1 MNRIVLAVD
10 ARSSLWTTSLF
21 SQNTFPIRLRN
32 KSYLQGLEAYSE
44 LIARLFEERFPSG
57 EDRLDRSPRGV

>member
-10 ARSSLWTTSLF
+10 ARSSLWTASFF

-32 KSYLQGLEAYSE
+32 KSYVQGLEAYSE
-44 LIARLFEERFPSG
+44 LIARLFEERFPTG
-57 EDRLDRSPRGV
+57 GRPA